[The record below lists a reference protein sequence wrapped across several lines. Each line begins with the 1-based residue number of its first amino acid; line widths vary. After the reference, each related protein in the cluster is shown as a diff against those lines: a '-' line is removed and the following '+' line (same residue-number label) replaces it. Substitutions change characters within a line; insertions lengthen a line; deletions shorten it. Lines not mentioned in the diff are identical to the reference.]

1 MVEDRLTV
9 EQDIAPHE
17 GEILSAE
24 VAFDHLDWI
33 DADHGEVV
41 EVELRA
47 VIGLHVDVRR
57 FVGEPSLSEPDIAG
71 SPGDRQGAGSYRP
84 ARSDSIRVI
93 YVRCSVRRI

>member
-17 GEILSAE
+17 REILSAE
-24 VAFDHLDWI
+24 VAFDHLDRI

-57 FVGEPSLSEPDIAG
+57 FVGEPSLPEPDIAWKTG
-71 SPGDRQGAGSYRP
+71 
-84 ARSDSIRVI
+84 RVAT
-93 YVRCSVRRI
+93 

>member
-33 DADHGEVV
+33 DADHGEAV

-71 SPGDRQGAGSYRP
+71 SPGDRQGAGLLS
-84 ARSDSIRVI
+84 AGK
-93 YVRCSVRRI
+93 VRQHPGYLCALLCA